1 MENEKSAELYTLSI
15 RSLVEYD
22 KQNATN
28 MVETLD
34 CYFACNCN
42 VSETAKALFIHRNT
56 LIYRI
61 DKIKSILGRDLK
73 DSEERLLRQLGL
85 RVYQVRQIREAAAN
99 S

>member
-1 MENEKSAELYTLSI
+1 MINRTRPTWWKRWT
-15 RSLVEYD
+15 
-22 KQNATN
+22 
-28 MVETLD
+28 
-34 CYFACNCN
+34 

-73 DSEERLLRQLGL
+73 DSEERLLLQLGL

>member
-73 DSEERLLRQLGL
+73 DSEEQLGL

>member
-1 MENEKSAELYTLSI
+1 M
-15 RSLVEYD
+15 RYD

-73 DSEERLLRQLGL
+73 DSEERLLLQLGL
-85 RVYQVRQIREAAAN
+85 RGYQVRQIREAAAN

>member
-73 DSEERLLRQLGL
+73 DSEERLLLQLGL
-85 RVYQVRQIREAAAN
+85 RVYQLRQIR
-99 S
+99 